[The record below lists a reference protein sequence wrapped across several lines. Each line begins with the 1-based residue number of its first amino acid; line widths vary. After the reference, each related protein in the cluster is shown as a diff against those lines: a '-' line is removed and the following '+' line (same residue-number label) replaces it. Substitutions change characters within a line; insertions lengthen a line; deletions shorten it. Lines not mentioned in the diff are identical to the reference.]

1 MPGAAGAHSLQRMT
15 GAQEWQG
22 KVGQNWAAE
31 WERTDRSFAALTPH
45 LLSAIAAEPGQRVID
60 IGCGAGELA
69 LAVAAARPD
78 AQVTGIDISHEL
90 IEVAKARGGAHAN
103 LSFRLADAAQWQP
116 DGVRPDLYVSR
127 HGVMF
132 FADPPAAFSH
142 LAAIAAPGARMVFS
156 CFRPASENLWAMEIA
171 RLLPP
176 GRPSATTEFPPGPFA
191 FADPDHA
198 RHCMKGWRDVTFQ
211 PLDFAYVAGSGSNP
225 VADALSFFSR
235 IGPAAAAIRTLPD
248 QSRAAFERGLLELVQ
263 SRHVGGRVCFP
274 AAAWLVTATAD
285 TV

>member
-1 MPGAAGAHSLQRMT
+1 MT

-22 KVGQNWAAE
+22 RVGQNWAAE

-45 LLSAIAAEPGQRVID
+45 LLAAIAAEPGERIID
-60 IGCGAGELA
+60 IGCGAGELS
-69 LAVAAARPD
+69 LAVASARPQ
-78 AQVTGIDISHEL
+78 AQVTGVDISGEL
-90 IEVAKARGGAHAN
+90 VAAAQARASGHAN
-103 LSFRLADAAQWQP
+103 LAFAVADASSWTAQ
-116 DGVRPDLYVSR
+116 GERPDLYVSR

-132 FADPPAAFSH
+132 FSDPPAAFAH
-142 LAAIAAPGARMVFS
+142 LAAVAAPGARMVFS
-156 CFRPASENLWAMEIA
+156 CFRPASENPWAMEIA

-176 GRPSATTEFPPGPFA
+176 GRPAAAVDFPPGPFA

-198 RHCMKGWRDVTFQ
+198 RRCMQGWRDVAFQ
-211 PLDFAYVAGSGSNP
+211 PLDFAYVAGSGTNP

-248 QSRAAFERGLLELVQ
+248 QARAAFERGLLELVQ
-263 SRHVGGRVCFP
+263 SRQVGGRVCFP

-285 TV
+285 NT

>member
-1 MPGAAGAHSLQRMT
+1 MT

-22 KVGQNWAAE
+22 RVGQNWAAE

-45 LLSAIAAEPGQRVID
+45 LLAAIAAEPGKRIID
-60 IGCGAGELA
+60 IGCGAGELS
-69 LAVAAARPD
+69 LAVSAAQPDAQITGVDISEELVAAARSR
-78 AQVTGIDISHEL
+78 AAS
-90 IEVAKARGGAHAN
+90 HAN
-103 LSFRLADAAQWQP
+103 LSFTVADASSWTA
-116 DGVRPDLYVSR
+116 DGAAPDLYVSR

-132 FADPPAAFSH
+132 FSDPPAAFAH
-142 LAAIAAPGARMVFS
+142 LSAVAAPGARMVFS
-156 CFRPASENLWAMEIA
+156 CFRPAAENPWAMEIA

-176 GRPSATTEFPPGPFA
+176 GRPTAAVDFPPGPFA

-198 RHCMKGWRDVTFQ
+198 RRCLQGWRDITFL
-211 PLDFAYVAGSGSNP
+211 PLDFAYVAGSGANP

-248 QSRAAFERGLLELVQ
+248 QARAGFERGLLELVQ

-274 AAAWLVTATAD
+274 AAAWLVAATAD
-285 TV
+285 NL